1 MPKEW
6 DNIGYGNDEGV
17 KRLAYDKTAVVL
29 WGAVQHLIGEKDEIL
44 DIIKTMN
51 KDMAMM
57 KGEIVKL
64 KNTM

>member
-6 DNIGYGNDEGV
+6 DNIVYGNDEGV
-17 KRLAYDKTAVVL
+17 KLLAYDKTAVVL

-44 DIIKTMN
+44 EIIKTMN

-57 KGEIVKL
+57 KEEIVKL